1 MLKTGYAKI
10 SSENVRLLLKKNR
23 MSVRQLAEKIDIAP
37 TTLNDSLKSKKG
49 IAIDSLIGIAEYF
62 DLTVND
68 LCSENFYEEYM
79 QENIKSKDQLYKK
92 YQELDDYG
100 KMLVS
105 TVLDMEAE
113 RTAKQLAEKKPKM
126 PTSVMI

>member
-79 QENIKSKDQLYKK
+79 QDKIKSKDQLYKK
-92 YQELDDYG
+92 YQQLDDYG

-105 TVLDMEAE
+105 TLLDMEAE
-113 RTAKQLAEKKPKM
+113 RTAKQSAEKNPKM